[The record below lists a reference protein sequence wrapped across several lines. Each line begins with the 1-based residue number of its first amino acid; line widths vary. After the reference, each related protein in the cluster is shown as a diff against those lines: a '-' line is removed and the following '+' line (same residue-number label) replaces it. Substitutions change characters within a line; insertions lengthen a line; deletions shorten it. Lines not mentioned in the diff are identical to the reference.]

1 MDFALIVE
9 SLPRFLSGALLT
21 AELVVQALVYGMA
34 LALPIALMRVSAN
47 PFLLVPAYGYI
58 FFFRGTPLL
67 VQIYLIYYGSGQYH
81 VFLDDI
87 GLWVVLRE
95 AYWCALIALTL
106 NTAGYTAEI
115 IRGGIRAVAHGEIEA
130 ARAAGMSRSLLYRRI
145 ILPSAFRLALPAYS
159 NEVIMLLKGSSLV
172 STITLMD
179 LMGVTRTLN
188 ARTYAVWEMF
198 LMAGA
203 IYLLMSFV
211 VIRCFKLV
219 ERRLNRHLD
228 PPADHTKNQR
238 QSPTPAGNS
247 A

>member
-1 MDFALIVE
+1 MDWALVIE
-9 SLPRFLSGALLT
+9 SLPRFLGGALLT
-21 AELVVQALVYGMA
+21 AELVGQALVYGMA

-47 PFLLVPAYGYI
+47 PFLRVPAYSYI
-58 FFFRGTPLL
+58 FLFRGTPLL
-67 VQIYLIYYGSGQYH
+67 VQIYLIYYGSGQ
-81 VFLDDI
+81 FRDFFEGI

-95 AYWCALIALTL
+95 AYWCALIAFTM

-115 IRGGIRAVAHGEIEA
+115 IRGGIQAVPHGEVEA

-145 ILPSAFRLALPAYS
+145 ILPSAFRLALPAYG
-159 NEVIMLLKGSSLV
+159 NEVIPLLKGSALA

-211 VIRCFKLV
+211 VTRGFKLA

-228 PPADHTKNQR
+228 PRA
-238 QSPTPAGNS
+238 A
-247 A
+247 